1 MRSTLEGA
9 MAAKKRKK
17 KVEAASRGLGAD
29 EVGLDAPDD
38 EVTALSAA
46 ITGDGGTVLAI
57 YKDPLGAHPQIFAAL
72 PIGKVEPTP
81 YQRDIS
87 KAHVTRLEKA
97 IGDLDRYLDPIVTVR
112 VDDKY
117 WTPNG
122 HHRLSA
128 MRALGAKSIMA
139 LVVVDPKVAYRILA
153 LNSEKAHNLKE
164 KSLEVIRMA
173 RSLAELDSQ
182 NESDYAI
189 EFEEAPFL
197 TLGACYEKRARFAGS
212 AYNPILK
219 RVDGFLDEPLSEA
232 LEVRASRAARLL
244 EIDDAVAE
252 IVKELK
258 ESGFDSP
265 YLKQFVVARIN
276 PIRFKKKI
284 DDTLDEVLD
293 AMMKKAD
300 EFDTGK
306 VKPEQVAK
314 TAGG

>member
-1 MRSTLEGA
+1 

-17 KVEAASRGLGAD
+17 KVEAASRGLDATALL
-29 EVGLDAPDD
+29 LDAVNEDV
-38 EVTALSAA
+38 ETLAEA
-46 ITGDGGTVLAI
+46 IRADGGTVLAT
-57 YKDPLGAHPQIFAAL
+57 YRDPLGGNPQIFAGL
-72 PIGKVEPTP
+72 PIDKVEPTP

-87 KAHVTRLEKA
+87 KAHVAKLEKA
-97 IGDLDRYLDPIVTVR
+97 IGDLDRFLDPIVAVHM
-112 VDDKY
+112 DGAY

-128 MRALGAKSIMA
+128 MRSLGAKSIVA

-153 LNSEKAHNLKE
+153 LNTEKAHNLKE

-173 RSLAELDSQ
+173 RSLAELGPEK
-182 NESDYAI
+182 ESAYAL
-189 EFEEAPFL
+189 EFEEAPLL

-219 RVDGFLDEPLSEA
+219 RVDGFLDEPLSSA
-232 LEVRASRAARLL
+232 LEVRESRAARLL
-244 EIDDAVAE
+244 EVDDAVAE

-265 YLKQFVVARIN
+265 YLKQFVVARLN
-276 PIRFKKKI
+276 PIRFKKKV
-284 DDTLDEVLD
+284 DDTLDEILD

-300 EFDTGK
+300 DFDTGK